1 MSPLP
6 FKLSPAQRRVLAWLG
21 LGAALVLLLW
31 LLAPV
36 LSPFVA
42 AAVLAYAL
50 DPLVERLAR
59 RMPRVLAV
67 VLVEVVVILLLL
79 AVVLLIVPI
88 LSKELPLLKAQI
100 PALAARLNEQLA
112 PLLQRWGLS
121 ASLDVAAIKDFV
133 IKHLGANADDIAG
146 ALLGSVRIG
155 GSVLLAL
162 IGNLVLI
169 PVVLFYLLLDWPQLR
184 ERVWALVPPRA
195 RESAASFMG
204 EADEMLGHYLRGQLL
219 VMGAL
224 ALYYTVALAL
234 AGFDLAL
241 PLGVFTGLAVF
252 VPYVGYGLGLAL
264 TLLAAALQFGN
275 WYGLLAV
282 AAVFGFGQLL
292 ESLVL
297 TPRLVGERIGL
308 SPLMVIFVLLAFG
321 HLLGFVGIL
330 VALPLSAVGLVALRR
345 AHQGYLAS
353 GLYRG

>member
-1 MSPLP
+1 MTVSP
-6 FKLSPAQRRVLAWLG
+6 FKLSPAQRRLLAWLG
-21 LGAALVLLLW
+21 LGLALIALLW

-50 DPLVERLAR
+50 DPLVERLAK
-59 RMPRVLAV
+59 RMPRVVAV
-67 VLVEVVVILLLL
+67 VLVETLAIVLVLALLLL
-79 AVVLLIVPI
+79 VVPI

-100 PALAARLNEQLA
+100 PALAARLNQELA
-112 PLLQRWGLS
+112 PLLQRWGMT

-133 IKHLGANADDIAG
+133 IRHLGANADDIAT

-155 GSVLLAL
+155 GSLLLAL

-184 ERVWALVPPRA
+184 ERAWALVPPRWREGA
-195 RESAASFMG
+195 REFLG
-204 EADEMLGHYLRGQLL
+204 ETDTMLGHYLRGQLL
-219 VMGAL
+219 VMGVL
-224 ALYYTVALAL
+224 ALYYTLALAI

-241 PLGVFTGLAVF
+241 PLGVFTGLAIF
-252 VPYVGYGLGLAL
+252 VPYVGFGLGLVL
-264 TLLAAALQFGN
+264 TLLAAALQFAS
-275 WYGLLAV
+275 WYGLICV
-282 AAVFGFGQLL
+282 ALIFGLGQLF

-330 VALPLSAVGLVALRR
+330 LALPLSAVGLVGLRR
-345 AHQGYLAS
+345 AHAQYLGS